1 MRSKWNRGRTWPP
14 FDTVEHPFLPKSL
27 SFLGS
32 DLLTH
37 FKSLLSLLILFSL
50 PPACLLDLEVS
61 KKLLNF
67 PLSPQ
72 FSHMQIKMLSKA

>member
-1 MRSKWNRGRTWPP
+1 MWPEAAFETVGDP
-14 FDTVEHPFLPKSL
+14 FPLESP

-50 PPACLLDLEVS
+50 PPACLLDLELS
-61 KKLLNF
+61 KKLLNI
-67 PLSPQ
+67 PLCPQ
-72 FSHMQIKMLSKA
+72 LSHAD